1 MMEKVT
7 LNVEGMS
14 CGHCV
19 KAVESSV
26 GALNGVSNVV
36 VDLEEKK
43 VNVEFNQADVTLIK
57 SKKRLMTKDTTL
69 NNAVFESLLLKSKSR
84 F

>member
-1 MMEKVT
+1 MEKVT

-19 KAVESSV
+19 KAVEGSV
-26 GALNGVSNVV
+26 GALNGVSTVI

-43 VNVEFNQADVTLIK
+43 VDVEFNQDEVTLDKIK
-57 SKKRLMTKDTTL
+57 ETIDDQGYEVK
-69 NNAVFESLLLKSKSR
+69 
-84 F
+84 